1 MNSKQ
6 IDTFTLA
13 NALQQIVNGT
23 DIDEIID
30 DVLTNMTRR
39 ADAARLFPDGRARR
53 RIENRLRHLAAAYA
67 KSLATVFDIFR
78 EAIEAEGLQVS
89 RDFASDQEVSHVPLE
104 TILERQAA

>member
-1 MNSKQ
+1 MNSKR

-53 RIENRLRHLAAAYA
+53 RIENRLRHASASYA
-67 KSLATVFDIFR
+67 RLCRQVFDLFK
-78 EAIEAEGLQVS
+78 EAIEAEGLHVHP
-89 RDFASDQEVSHVPLE
+89 DFADDREIAHEPLE
-104 TILERQAA
+104 RMLERVA